1 MSINGIIPEVNE
13 FFEVSMNPDESF
25 PNSSFDFEVIQMEKA
40 RSNVNRLIED
50 LIPGFHATE
59 IPKGQLISKCP
70 FCVFKSPQKPTTF
83 FPSESKENPSIS
95 GINYPYLI

>member
-1 MSINGIIPEVNE
+1 MSINGIIPEENE
-13 FFEVSMNPDESF
+13 FFEVSMNPDESL

-59 IPKGQLISKCP
+59 IPKGQLILKCP
-70 FCVFKSPQKPTTF
+70 YEKSVLSKIPTKK
-83 FPSESKENPSIS
+83 FPRFLS
-95 GINYPYLI
+95 